1 MDRSGYTLGLLL
13 LLAILGGCGSVLSKD
28 ALYGVNYE
36 VDYAQLKAS
45 PESHLGKTLIVGG
58 MIALVTAA
66 IGHCSAFGG
75 TCPRPGSSMNGD
87 VFWGVAFGI
96 AIAVGVP
103 LWMRSPSWRGLARA
117 LLIAAL
123 VALLAGSVAMAG
135 ARG

>member
-1 MDRSGYTLGLLL
+1 MENTATAPKKRLIGLRIVVAVS
-13 LLAILGGCGSVLSKD
+13 AIV
-28 ALYGVNYE
+28 
-36 VDYAQLKAS
+36 
-45 PESHLGKTLIVGG
+45 IGG